1 MDQEKDLEE
10 WDSIPDDT
18 IVQLRKMDLD
28 TIYTSIVQVS
38 LALLAGDAELRS
50 LAQGDDEKADD
61 HWKKK
66 VQALNDSREA
76 LRRLLKRVAAR
87 TDTQG
92 VQV

>member
-1 MDQEKDLEE
+1 M
-10 WDSIPDDT
+10 
-18 IVQLRKMDLD
+18 
-28 TIYTSIVQVS
+28 
-38 LALLAGDAELRS
+38 LAGDAELRS

-66 VQALNDSREA
+66 VQALNDNREA